1 MLSFKARS
9 ESPPPVKQDFHIS
22 HRKRPYPFAGTVL
35 MGALLNVA
43 IFKLSPRTNAAHFV
57 AIGVLGS
64 LGVNSMHAIL
74 KLAGHT
80 KDSSPIMERGQSE
93 EEEMLAYSSSY
104 DHHSTSPSRMPPQHE
119 SYPTARPSSKGVFHE
134 SPELSSDYDRR
145 EVPLFAVGPRKEV
158 YDSNIRF
165 LHVLIVKPLS
175 GLSEILI
182 PWLTA
187 TRGIRDVASGV
198 FHHVGPVY
206 TYQDGRRD
214 IQLLIAGVVT
224 AFALKKIAPWFKPS
238 LKADWQTVCTAVLL
252 PALWTKSTQLPLARN
267 GDPGKPWS
275 WGQSLVTSLS
285 KYYAKEVSQ
294 RGSKRW

>member
-1 MLSFKARS
+1 MATQFGATTQRRLHQPEVFPQPMLMG
-9 ESPPPVKQDFHIS
+9 IG
-22 HRKRPYPFAGTVL
+22 RPYPFAGTVL
-35 MGALLNVA
+35 MGALLNIA

-80 KDSSPIMERGQSE
+80 KDSSMMEMDGFE
-93 EEEMLAYSSSY
+93 EEFYVA
-104 DHHSTSPSRMPPQHE
+104 HPSR
-119 SYPTARPSSKGVFHE
+119 
-134 SPELSSDYDRR
+134 
-145 EVPLFAVGPRKEV
+145 EV

-187 TRGIRDVASGV
+187 TKGIRDVASGV
-198 FHHVGPVY
+198 FHHVGPIY
-206 TYQDGRRD
+206 TYEDGRRD

-275 WGQSLVTSLS
+275 WGQSIVENLS
-285 KYYAKEVSQ
+285 NRYSQAVSQ
-294 RGSKRW
+294 RGTGGKRRGRWD